1 MIQFNTLSQQL
12 GYNQI
17 EKKKRITILLEN
29 TFNYNKHLNPN
40 YLIEDNY
47 RYLNNKN
54 IIQIFIIDTKL

>member
-29 TFNYNKHLNPN
+29 TFNYK
-40 YLIEDNY
+40 
-47 RYLNNKN
+47 
-54 IIQIFIIDTKL
+54 